1 MGTSKRKHKSSER
14 KDFERRLA
22 LLNCRRSLLLAV
34 FLSLLLAVFYFS
46 CRGQERLPYLYSAML
61 IVIFTVELASAVLLF
76 YIIRN
81 VPGWQ
86 MTAYRVYY
94 IVTLAAAVPV
104 SIADYTMSGSLMTY
118 VLLLGAAVFVP
129 VLQRSEQNA
138 QMVLMAVVTT
148 ACSVCAAKNGNRAV
162 VEFVVIGILA
172 MAAGRYGQQRFR
184 NYEKCVNDSR
194 GKYLL
199 SDVDPLTGLT
209 NKSGL
214 INTAGIMWR
223 FCVRNRSMAGAIF
236 IDVDYFKNYNDT
248 FGHEQGD
255 ETLKSIAGVV
265 ADCARRDTDTVARV
279 GGEAFFVLV
288 QGVEK
293 EKLVGLALKIRSAI
307 AQLGLEQ
314 GYNGSSKY
322 VTVSI
327 GAACA
332 YPDKGDTFKN
342 LYEASSDAMYLAKDN
357 GRNCI
362 VCDGVVYGRM
372 KNGIGTAIDN

>member
-1 MGTSKRKHKSSER
+1 MDTSKRKRKSSEK

-22 LLNCRRSLLLAV
+22 LLNCRRSMVLAV
-34 FLSLLLAVFYFS
+34 LLSLLLAVFYFL
-46 CRGQERLPYLYSAML
+46 CRGQERLPYWYSAML

-76 YIIRN
+76 YVIRN
-81 VPGWQ
+81 VQG
-86 MTAYRVYY
+86 MLKTAYRVYY
-94 IVTLAAAVPV
+94 ILTLIAAVPV
-104 SIADYTMSGSLMTY
+104 SIADYKMSGSLMTY

-129 VLQRSEQNA
+129 VLQRSEQTA

-148 ACSVCAAKNGNRAV
+148 VCSVCAAKNGTRAV

-184 NYEKCVNDSR
+184 SYEKGTNDNR

-223 FCVRNRSMAGAIF
+223 FCVRSHSMAGGIF

-255 ETLKSIAGVV
+255 ETLKSIAGAI

-293 EKLVGLALKIRSAI
+293 ENLVGLALKIRSAI

-314 GYNGSSKY
+314 GYNGTSKY